1 MATGQERESRM
12 VEWLLI
18 AVLYTPRSAS
28 HIHDIRVERFETQI
42 ECTEQ
47 AGPYGQGAKCIPV
60 APLPE
65 GYEDDQK

>member
-1 MATGQERESRM
+1 M

-18 AVLYTPRSAS
+18 AVLYTSNSSA
-28 HIHDIRVERFETQI
+28 HGHDIQVERFETRI

-47 AGPYGQGAKCIPV
+47 AAQHGHGAQCIPV

-65 GYEDDQK
+65 GYKDDQK